1 MNLFEEFDD
10 ELSSIQKEKD
20 ELLKKEAELKNKL
33 ALAIG
38 QTIMSEF
45 KIQSKSDFIE
55 WVNSVK
61 QNNLSIET
69 TNKTNDASNT
79 AYIGKMKSKLIDITQ
94 IIKQQNLKK
103 KNISMQLAKQ
113 PYFVSSALKLAE
125 RMVANPNDYKLT
137 DIIKTE
143 QSLTLILNAI
153 NPNTITPNVHL
164 DRKLEAIATRDKSAK
179 FIIAINENNKKLYYH
194 RDEKFM
200 KSNKFHDYTYLE
212 NKMQSFLFDYDTAR
226 RFKAAFLIEDPNI
239 DVIIEY
245 VNPDVVSIMKKY
257 NKS

>member
-61 QNNLSIET
+61 QNNLTKET
-69 TNKTNDASNT
+69 TNKTNKTNDASNT
-79 AYIGKMKSKLIDITQ
+79 AYIEKMKSKLINITQ
-94 IIKQQNLKK
+94 IINQKNLKK
-103 KNISMQLAKQ
+103 KNISMQMAKQ

-125 RMVANPNDYKLT
+125 RMVAKPNNYKLT
-137 DIIKTE
+137 EIIKTE
-143 QSLTLILNAI
+143 QSLTLILYVI
-153 NPNTITPNVHL
+153 IPNVPI
-164 DRKLEAIATRDKSAK
+164 DRKLEAIAARDKSAK

-200 KSNKFHDYTYLE
+200 ESQSFHDYTYLE

-226 RFKAAFLIEDPNI
+226 RFKEAFLREDPNI
-239 DVIIEY
+239 DVTIEY
-245 VNPDVVSIMKKY
+245 VNPDVVSVMKKY

>member
-69 TNKTNDASNT
+69 TNKTNDAST
-79 AYIGKMKSKLIDITQ
+79 TSYIEKMKSKLIDITQ

-153 NPNTITPNVHL
+153 THNVHI

-179 FIIAINENNKKLYYH
+179 FIITINENNKKLYYH

-226 RFKAAFLIEDPNI
+226 RFKDAFLIEDPNI
-239 DVIIEY
+239 DVTIEY

>member
-61 QNNLSIET
+61 QNNLSKET
-69 TNKTNDASNT
+69 TKKTNDASNT
-79 AYIGKMKSKLIDITQ
+79 TYIGKIKSKLIDITQ
-94 IIKQQNLKK
+94 TIKQQNLKK
-103 KNISMQLAKQ
+103 KNISMQMAKQ
-113 PYFVSSALKLAE
+113 PYFVSSTLKLAE

-137 DIIKTE
+137 EIIKTE
-143 QSLTLILNAI
+143 QSLTLILNV
-153 NPNTITPNVHL
+153 ITPNVHL
-164 DRKLEAIATRDKSAK
+164 DRKLEAIAARDKSAK
-179 FIIAINENNKKLYYH
+179 FVIVINKNNKKLYYH
-194 RDEKFM
+194 RDENVM
-200 KSNKFHDYTYLE
+200 ESQSFHDYTYIE
-212 NKMQSFLFDYDTAR
+212 NKMTSFLFDYDTAC
-226 RFKAAFLIEDPNI
+226 RFKEAFLIEDPNV
-239 DVIIEY
+239 DLQIEH
-245 VNPDVVSIMKKY
+245 VHPDVVSIMNKY